1 MTDAAHADKADS
13 DTAPAKTLEGRRP
26 ALAPGPVGGQELASV
41 SGTGIP
47 LRRPASMLGLQRLAG
62 NRSVAQMLQRA
73 PVVQRAD
80 KPTTLTEALRTGESD
95 QLQPFRPFTGITPH
109 QLLSLV
115 NLIVTEAWVAPW
127 EETMLE
133 EAWTARGSAD
143 LTEADWTLWQS
154 CAKRG
159 ANIRNVPWLREL
171 RASFAD
177 KVYETAKDN
186 LYRSGQT
193 LEKEKTKLGI
203 GAEKPTADQDA
214 AIKRQ
219 QELARKVKRANE
231 ALNKLTLIDVGYADP
246 PAQSTSSDS
255 SRYGGGS
262 KPGGLDDAAAR
273 TEIITTHLQQMEVQ
287 LQQTRD
293 TVGALRELLA
303 PVGAPAYVEVQRR
316 PALAVWSVGATIEVS
331 EIDNWFGVSLKT
343 LRDAVA
349 TADSAPVGVVPGGLY
364 DRSLFLESRGKATLF
379 VPAPHSAQ
387 PPEGVRAEVLPA
399 AEFAVLTHSGGH
411 DDIDRSYGA
420 LGRYVNEHL
429 LSHQGP
435 IREHYIGATPSAPTT
450 FTATEIC
457 WPIFST
463 TPPPA

>member
-1 MTDAAHADKADS
+1 MGARVSIGDFAVMTSLSRK
-13 DTAPAKTLEGRRP
+13 
-26 ALAPGPVGGQELASV
+26 
-41 SGTGIP
+41 
-47 LRRPASMLGLQRLAG
+47 
-62 NRSVAQMLQRA
+62 
-73 PVVQRAD
+73 
-80 KPTTLTEALRTGESD
+80 ALRHYHDIGILEPAHIDAHTGYRFYDTSQVD
-95 QLQPFRPFTGITPH
+95 HAHIIRRFRSLGMSIPDIKA
-109 QLLSLV
+109 LLS
-115 NLIVTEAWVAPW
+115 T
-127 EETMLE
+127 
-133 EAWTARGSAD
+133 
-143 LTEADWTLWQS
+143 
-154 CAKRG
+154 
-159 ANIRNVPWLREL
+159 
-171 RASFAD
+171 
-177 KVYETAKDN
+177 
-186 LYRSGQT
+186 
-193 LEKEKTKLGI
+193 
-203 GAEKPTADQDA
+203 
-214 AIKRQ
+214 
-219 QELARKVKRANE
+219 
-231 ALNKLTLIDVGYADP
+231 
-246 PAQSTSSDS
+246 
-255 SRYGGGS
+255 
-262 KPGGLDDAAAR
+262 DDAAAR

-420 LGRYVNEHL
+420 LGRHVNEHL